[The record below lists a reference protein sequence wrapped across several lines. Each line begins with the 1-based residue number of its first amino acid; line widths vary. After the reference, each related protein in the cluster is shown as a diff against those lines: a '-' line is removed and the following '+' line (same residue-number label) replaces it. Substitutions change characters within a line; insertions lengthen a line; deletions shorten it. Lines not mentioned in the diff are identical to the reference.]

1 MKFDPDKHARRSIRL
16 RAYDYTK
23 LGTYFVTVCIYQRE
37 CLLGDVVKGNM
48 VLNEYGDIVQACWDE
63 IQAHIPNA
71 ELDAFVVMPNHV
83 HGIIV
88 LQRAVNAT
96 QILCRGAAC
105 CAPTTCT
112 CCAPIKSP
120 MTTLTARTFG
130 KIVPGSLPATIRSFK
145 SATTKRINEIR
156 GTLGLPVWQRN
167 YYEHIIRNDAEL
179 NRAREYI
186 SMNPLRWHLDRENPC
201 NL

>member
-16 RAYDYTK
+16 CGYDYTK
-23 LGTYFVTVCIYQRE
+23 VGTYFITACIYQRQ
-37 CLLGDVVKGNM
+37 CLLGDVVNGNM
-48 VLNEYGDIVQACWDE
+48 VLNEYGDIVQACWDD
-63 IQAHIPNA
+63 IHAHFPNA
-71 ELDAFVVMPNHV
+71 KLDAFVVMPNHV

-88 LQRAVNAT
+88 LQHAVNAT
-96 QILCRGAAC
+96 RIH
-105 CAPTTCT
+105 T
-112 CCAPIKSP
+112 KSP
-120 MTTLTARTFG
+120 ITTVTARTFG

-156 GTLGLPVWQRN
+156 GTSGLPVWQRN
-167 YYEHIIRNDAEL
+167 YYEHIIHNEEEL

>member
-16 RAYDYTK
+16 GGYDYTK
-23 LGTYFVTVCIYQRE
+23 VGTYFVTVCVYQRQ
-37 CLLGDVVKGNM
+37 CLLGDVVNGNM
-48 VLNEYGDIVQACWDE
+48 LLNEYGDIVRACWDE
-63 IQAHIPNA
+63 IQANFPNA
-71 ELDAFVVMPNHV
+71 KLDAFVVMPNHV

-105 CAPTTCT
+105 CAPT
-112 CCAPIKSP
+112 KSP
-120 MTTLTARTFG
+120 MTTVTARTIG

-156 GTLGLPVWQRN
+156 GTSGLPVWQRN
-167 YYEHIIRNDAEL
+167 YYEHIIRNEADL